1 AEADVIDDGEDAD
14 DVIDDGEDIIEDADV
29 PEFTP
34 TCNAGTRWTAGT
46 SFQDVTME
54 WGLIGVVGTSI
65 NVADI
70 DGDGWPDVLVRNGA
84 GPDNFRVEA
93 ERRRW
98 LLRNTG
104 EGSLEDVTQDS
115 GLLASRTDPSPDVG
129 RVGDIMASGDVD
141 NDGDLDV
148 FVGAGKLTM
157 EGETSELML
166 NNGDGT
172 YSLGPAE
179 SHARF
184 ETIQS
189 KPLGATFVDFDRD
202 GFLDLWVTHND
213 NWSSIDS
220 INRAEAHS
228 WAWSSL
234 ACDLND
240 DGMPELLA
248 SSYGRAPN
256 HLWRATATGYVNES
270 VASGYAFDHRDDWG
284 LDLNAQCFCEDNPTE
299 EDCDTAP
306 TPADYSVCTA
316 LFAGFGGAYRWD
328 HGYGR
333 EPYRLG
339 GNSGTTVCADVDND
353 GDFDL
358 LTGEIVHWDVG
369 PPSDPTELM
378 INTGDPLVRF
388 DRPGNDVTG
397 LVRDHPPN
405 WNDGDMK
412 NAILDFDSD
421 GWPDVYIGSSDY
433 PGCKALLFH
442 QSSPLSFEL
451 LPVEDYFM
459 AYRAHGV
466 AIADFDR
473 DGDLDMM
480 IGHSRMRCSGYGSI
494 ECNETSQVRLLL
506 NTMGDESNWIQLRL
520 EGVEANRSAI
530 GARVEVTAG
539 GVTQT
544 QQVDGGHG
552 QGGIQHDLTLHFGLG
567 AECEADVTIR
577 WPDSDLTTQTFHV
590 FSSARYHVLQGGD
603 PVYEPAF

>member
-1 AEADVIDDGEDAD
+1 
-14 DVIDDGEDIIEDADV
+14 
-29 PEFTP
+29 
-34 TCNAGTRWTAGT
+34 
-46 SFQDVTME
+46 ME

-70 DGDGWPDVLVRNGA
+70 DGDGWPDVIVRNGA
-84 GPDNFRVEA
+84 GPDNFAVPE
-93 ERRRW
+93 ERRRF

-104 EGSLEDVTQDS
+104 DGGFEDVTQAS
-115 GLLASRTDPSPDVG
+115 GLLASRTDTNPDVA
-129 RVGDIMASGDVD
+129 RAGDIMASGDVD

-148 FVGAGKLTM
+148 YVGTGRLTTDGDM
-157 EGETSELML
+157 SELMI

-172 YSLGPAE
+172 YSLGPEA

-189 KPLGATFVDFDRD
+189 KPLGATFVDYDRD
-202 GFLDLWVTHND
+202 GLLDLWVTHND
-213 NWSSIDS
+213 NGSVPLPDLLMRGDGTGMFTNVTAEQGMTTASWSSIET
-220 INRAEAHS
+220 INRGEAHS

-240 DGMPELLA
+240 DGDPELLA

-256 HLWRATATGYVNES
+256 HLWRATGTDYVNES
-270 VASGYAFDHRDDWG
+270 VASGYAFDHRDDWCE
-284 LDLNAQCFCEDNPTE
+284 DLNAECYCEDNPTE
-299 EDCDTAP
+299 AECDTCSS
-306 TPADYSVCTA
+306 PADYSICTA
-316 LFAGFGGAYRWD
+316 LFTGFGGMYRWD
-328 HGYGR
+328 HTYGR

-339 GNSGTTVCADVDND
+339 GNSGTTVCSDVDND

-397 LVRDHPPN
+397 LTREHPDG

-412 NAILDFDSD
+412 NAIFDFDSD

-433 PGCKALLFH
+433 PGCKALLYH
-442 QSSPLSFEL
+442 QDAPLEFVL
-451 LPVEDYFM
+451 LPVEDYFL

-466 AIADFDR
+466 AVADFDR
-473 DGDLDMM
+473 DGDLDIMV
-480 IGHSRMRCSGYGSI
+480 GHSRMRCSGYGSI
-494 ECNETSQVRLLL
+494 ECNDTSQVRLLL
-506 NTMGDESNWIQLRL
+506 NTMGEESNWIQLRL
-520 EGVEANRSAI
+520 EGTTANRSAI

-567 AECEADVTIR
+567 AECEADVTIQ
-577 WPDSDLTTQTFHV
+577 WPDADLTTQTFHV
-590 FSSARYHVLQGGD
+590 YASGRFHVVQGED
-603 PVYEPAF
+603 PVYDPPI